1 MKNLVKVTARK
12 SPSDSIVFYAYEGD
26 DYAKDVSFGYVI
38 KSVESASYEHASLAQ
53 EVVAHLPGV
62 WSIEPTDRRHD
73 CNFRLIRADGLRL
86 WFSPIGRYDRP
97 GKGYVSYDRLRDR
110 KNGWIYAY
118 DADHKE
124 ILDPS
129 IKYALTKSPEQVAK
143 EIARRLLPDAEA
155 LHAQVVERLAGAN
168 AFADACD
175 TATATAKALRGTHG
189 VYFDASGSSIQ
200 VRGYVSPE
208 IARKLTEFLS
218 TIPESKCP

>member
-26 DYAKDVSFGYVI
+26 DYTKDVSFGYKI
-38 KSVESASYEHASLAQ
+38 QSTESASYDYASLAQ
-53 EVVAHLPGV
+53 EVIAHLPGT
-62 WSIEPTDRRHD
+62 WSIEPTDRRPD
-73 CNFRLIRADGLRL
+73 CNFRLLRADGLRL
-86 WFSPIGRYDRP
+86 WFSPTERYDRK
-97 GKGYVSYDRLRDR
+97 GKGYVSYDRAKDR

-124 ILDPS
+124 LSDPS

-143 EIARRLLPDAEA
+143 DIARRILPDAEA
-155 LHAQVVERLAGAN
+155 LHAQIIRRQAEAN
-168 AFADACD
+168 AFADQCD
-175 TATATAKALRGTHG
+175 TATATAKALRGAHG

-200 VRGYVSPE
+200 VRGYVSPD
-208 IARKLTEFLS
+208 IARKIAEFLS